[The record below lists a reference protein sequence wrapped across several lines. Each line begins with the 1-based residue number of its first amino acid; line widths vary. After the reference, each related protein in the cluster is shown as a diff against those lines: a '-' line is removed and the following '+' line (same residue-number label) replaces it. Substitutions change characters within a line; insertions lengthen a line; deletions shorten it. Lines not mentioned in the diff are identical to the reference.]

1 MVKNLKY
8 LRTRYGISQQ
18 QLAEIAGVSQQS
30 VNKYE
35 NHNIEPDIRTL
46 TAFADFFHTSV
57 DFLIGHTEVEHR
69 IEHVQQYDLNR
80 DEARLLQAYRLL
92 TPEEQ
97 ESIHLIMGNY
107 NKRDEAQPALPRW
120 HGRSVMEPHH
130 LPAASDSTIP
140 GSRPPGGGMRMG
152 KIRWFICTEG
162 SKA

>member
-1 MVKNLKY
+1 MGVEVVKMVKNLKY

-35 NHNIEPDIRTL
+35 NHDIRTL

-97 ESIHLIMGNY
+97 ESIHLIMENY
-107 NKRDEAQPALPRW
+107 NK
-120 HGRSVMEPHH
+120 
-130 LPAASDSTIP
+130 
-140 GSRPPGGGMRMG
+140 
-152 KIRWFICTEG
+152 K
-162 SKA
+162 K

>member
-1 MVKNLKY
+1 MGVEVVKMVKNLKY

-97 ESIHLIMGNY
+97 ESIHLIMENY
-107 NKRDEAQPALPRW
+107 NKN
-120 HGRSVMEPHH
+120 
-130 LPAASDSTIP
+130 
-140 GSRPPGGGMRMG
+140 
-152 KIRWFICTEG
+152 K
-162 SKA
+162 

>member
-92 TPEEQ
+92 TT
-97 ESIHLIMGNY
+97 
-107 NKRDEAQPALPRW
+107 KRNEAQPALPRW

>member
-18 QLAEIAGVSQQS
+18 QLAEIVGVCQQS
-30 VNKYE
+30 VKKYVI
-35 NHNIEPDIRTL
+35 HYFEPEIGTL
-46 TAFADFFHTSV
+46 SAFADFFVTAV

-97 ESIHLIMGNY
+97 ESIHLIMENY
-107 NKRDEAQPALPRW
+107 NK
-120 HGRSVMEPHH
+120 
-130 LPAASDSTIP
+130 
-140 GSRPPGGGMRMG
+140 
-152 KIRWFICTEG
+152 K
-162 SKA
+162 K

>member
-57 DFLIGHTEVEHR
+57 DFLIGAG
-69 IEHVQQYDLNR
+69 
-80 DEARLLQAYRLL
+80 ARK
-92 TPEEQ
+92 
-97 ESIHLIMGNY
+97 S
-107 NKRDEAQPALPRW
+107 PA
-120 HGRSVMEPHH
+120 S
-130 LPAASDSTIP
+130 
-140 GSRPPGGGMRMG
+140 
-152 KIRWFICTEG
+152 F
-162 SKA
+162 

>member
-1 MVKNLKY
+1 MGVEVVKMVKNLKY

-97 ESIHLIMGNY
+97 ESIHLIMENY
-107 NKRDEAQPALPRW
+107 NKKKGSATRPAPVARAKR
-120 HGRSVMEPHH
+120 HGIS
-130 LPAASDSTIP
+130 LLTS
-140 GSRPPGGGMRMG
+140 G
-152 KIRWFICTEG
+152 K
-162 SKA
+162 

>member
-1 MVKNLKY
+1 MLENLKL
-8 LRTRYGISQQ
+8 LRSTAGISQKT
-18 QLAEIAGVSQQS
+18 LADSIGVSQQS
-30 VNKYE
+30 INKYE

-97 ESIHLIMGNY
+97 ESIHLIMENY
-107 NKRDEAQPALPRW
+107 NK
-120 HGRSVMEPHH
+120 
-130 LPAASDSTIP
+130 
-140 GSRPPGGGMRMG
+140 
-152 KIRWFICTEG
+152 K
-162 SKA
+162 K

>member
-1 MVKNLKY
+1 MLVRLKM
-8 LRTRYGISQQ
+8 LRREKGITQKK
-18 QLAEIAGVSQQS
+18 LAEIVGTTQQS
-30 VNKYE
+30 INKYE

-97 ESIHLIMGNY
+97 ESIHLIMENY
-107 NKRDEAQPALPRW
+107 NK
-120 HGRSVMEPHH
+120 
-130 LPAASDSTIP
+130 
-140 GSRPPGGGMRMG
+140 
-152 KIRWFICTEG
+152 K
-162 SKA
+162 K

>member
-57 DFLIGHTEVEHR
+57 DFLIGHPEVEHR

-97 ESIHLIMGNY
+97 ESIHLIMENY
-107 NKRDEAQPALPRW
+107 NKKR
-120 HGRSVMEPHH
+120 
-130 LPAASDSTIP
+130 
-140 GSRPPGGGMRMG
+140 
-152 KIRWFICTEG
+152 
-162 SKA
+162 